1 MSNDKA
7 DATYHGADKETRYIN
22 GKGQEVKKPSQ
33 TERAYGAAPTEPIRT
48 QSDRNPNKGGEL
60 GPVGKVVLSV
70 VALAVVIPFIGILWA
85 WAIGVIQG
93 MGGLW

>member
-7 DATYHGADKETRYIN
+7 DATYHPD
-22 GKGQEVKKPSQ
+22 KKPSQ
-33 TERAYGAAPTEPIRT
+33 KERAYGTEPIQT

-70 VALAVVIPFIGILWA
+70 VALAIVIPFIGILWA